1 MNLAVFGDSWPV
13 GVELNKGELPFGDI
27 LHKRLGTKN
36 YYNESQEGST
46 IDSLVLQL
54 DNFANK
60 KVTNC
65 TCIFFITNHAISE
78 SFFDEAK
85 QKFDQKKYD
94 DSKFLFQ
101 RNIVYNPKNAESY
114 LYLAKIY
121 KSEENEKEEL
131 KNLNTTLLLDPKN
144 EEAMHLLINY
154 ELKKSNYS
162 KVKELKENFSMICQ
176 KLCKEINTIEKSLSD
191 IEPKNGS

>member
-1 MNLAVFGDSWPV
+1 M
-13 GVELNKGELPFGDI
+13 
-27 LHKRLGTKN
+27 KN
-36 YYNESQEGST
+36 IN
-46 IDSLVLQL
+46 
-54 DNFANK
+54 NK
-60 KVTNC
+60 KFILMFSFIS
-65 TCIFFITNHAISE
+65 IFFITNHAISE

-101 RNIVYNPKNAESY
+101 RTIVYTPKNAESY

>member
-1 MNLAVFGDSWPV
+1 M
-13 GVELNKGELPFGDI
+13 
-27 LHKRLGTKN
+27 KN
-36 YYNESQEGST
+36 IN
-46 IDSLVLQL
+46 
-54 DNFANK
+54 NK
-60 KVTNC
+60 KFILMLSFII
-65 TCIFFITNHAISE
+65 IFFINNHAISE

>member
-1 MNLAVFGDSWPV
+1 M
-13 GVELNKGELPFGDI
+13 
-27 LHKRLGTKN
+27 KN
-36 YYNESQEGST
+36 IN
-46 IDSLVLQL
+46 
-54 DNFANK
+54 NK
-60 KVTNC
+60 KFILMFSFIS
-65 TCIFFITNHAISE
+65 IFFINNHAISE

-176 KLCKEINTIEKSLSD
+176 KLCKEINTIEKSLLD
-191 IEPKNGS
+191 IEPKNGSQQ

>member
-1 MNLAVFGDSWPV
+1 M
-13 GVELNKGELPFGDI
+13 
-27 LHKRLGTKN
+27 KN
-36 YYNESQEGST
+36 IN
-46 IDSLVLQL
+46 
-54 DNFANK
+54 NK
-60 KVTNC
+60 KFILMLSFIS
-65 TCIFFITNHAISE
+65 IFFINNHAISE

-176 KLCKEINTIEKSLSD
+176 KLCKEIKTIEKSLSD

>member
-1 MNLAVFGDSWPV
+1 MKCIRKKIFVFLFS
-13 GVELNKGELPFGDI
+13 FI
-27 LHKRLGTKN
+27 
-36 YYNESQEGST
+36 S
-46 IDSLVLQL
+46 
-54 DNFANK
+54 
-60 KVTNC
+60 
-65 TCIFFITNHAISE
+65 IFFITNYSMSE
-78 SFFDEAK
+78 NFFYEAK
-85 QKFDQKKYD
+85 QKFDQKKYN

-121 KSEENEKEEL
+121 NNEENEKEEF
-131 KNLNTTLLLDPKN
+131 KNLKTALLLDPKN

-162 KVKELKENFSMICQ
+162 EVKELKENFSIICQ
-176 KLCKEINTIEKSLSD
+176 KLCKEIKKIEKSLLD

>member
-1 MNLAVFGDSWPV
+1 M
-13 GVELNKGELPFGDI
+13 
-27 LHKRLGTKN
+27 KN
-36 YYNESQEGST
+36 IN
-46 IDSLVLQL
+46 
-54 DNFANK
+54 NK
-60 KVTNC
+60 KFILMLSFIS
-65 TCIFFITNHAISE
+65 IFFINNHEISE

>member
-1 MNLAVFGDSWPV
+1 MKL
-13 GVELNKGELPFGDI
+13 K
-27 LHKRLGTKN
+27 KMKN
-36 YYNESQEGST
+36 IN
-46 IDSLVLQL
+46 
-54 DNFANK
+54 NK
-60 KVTNC
+60 KFILMFSFIS
-65 TCIFFITNHAISE
+65 IFFINNHAISE

>member
-1 MNLAVFGDSWPV
+1 M
-13 GVELNKGELPFGDI
+13 
-27 LHKRLGTKN
+27 KN
-36 YYNESQEGST
+36 IN
-46 IDSLVLQL
+46 
-54 DNFANK
+54 NK
-60 KVTNC
+60 KFILMLSFIS
-65 TCIFFITNHAISE
+65 IFFIYNHAISE

>member
-1 MNLAVFGDSWPV
+1 M
-13 GVELNKGELPFGDI
+13 
-27 LHKRLGTKN
+27 KN
-36 YYNESQEGST
+36 
-46 IDSLVLQL
+46 I
-54 DNFANK
+54 NK
-60 KVTNC
+60 KKFILIFSFIG
-65 TCIFFITNHAISE
+65 IFFINNHAISE

-131 KNLNTTLLLDPKN
+131 KNLNTALLLDPKN

>member
-1 MNLAVFGDSWPV
+1 M
-13 GVELNKGELPFGDI
+13 
-27 LHKRLGTKN
+27 KN
-36 YYNESQEGST
+36 IN
-46 IDSLVLQL
+46 
-54 DNFANK
+54 NK
-60 KVTNC
+60 KFILMFSFIS
-65 TCIFFITNHAISE
+65 IFFINNNAISE

>member
-1 MNLAVFGDSWPV
+1 MKIIN
-13 GVELNKGELPFGDI
+13 
-27 LHKRLGTKN
+27 
-36 YYNESQEGST
+36 
-46 IDSLVLQL
+46 
-54 DNFANK
+54 NK
-60 KVTNC
+60 KFILMFSFIS
-65 TCIFFITNHAISE
+65 IFFLNNHAISE

-144 EEAMHLLINY
+144 EEAMYLLINY

>member
-1 MNLAVFGDSWPV
+1 M
-13 GVELNKGELPFGDI
+13 
-27 LHKRLGTKN
+27 KN
-36 YYNESQEGST
+36 IN
-46 IDSLVLQL
+46 
-54 DNFANK
+54 NK
-60 KVTNC
+60 KFILMFSFIS
-65 TCIFFITNHAISE
+65 IFFITNHAISE
-78 SFFDEAK
+78 SFFDDAK

-121 KSEENEKEEL
+121 KSEDNEKEEL

-144 EEAMHLLINY
+144 EEAMHLLIYY

>member
-1 MNLAVFGDSWPV
+1 M
-13 GVELNKGELPFGDI
+13 
-27 LHKRLGTKN
+27 KN
-36 YYNESQEGST
+36 IN
-46 IDSLVLQL
+46 
-54 DNFANK
+54 NK
-60 KVTNC
+60 KFILMFSFIS
-65 TCIFFITNHAISE
+65 IFFITNHAISE

-144 EEAMHLLINY
+144 EEAMYLLINY

>member
-1 MNLAVFGDSWPV
+1 M
-13 GVELNKGELPFGDI
+13 
-27 LHKRLGTKN
+27 KN
-36 YYNESQEGST
+36 IN
-46 IDSLVLQL
+46 
-54 DNFANK
+54 NK
-60 KVTNC
+60 KFILMFSFIS
-65 TCIFFITNHAISE
+65 IFFLNNHAISE

-144 EEAMHLLINY
+144 EEAMYLLINY

>member
-1 MNLAVFGDSWPV
+1 M
-13 GVELNKGELPFGDI
+13 
-27 LHKRLGTKN
+27 KN
-36 YYNESQEGST
+36 IN
-46 IDSLVLQL
+46 
-54 DNFANK
+54 NK
-60 KVTNC
+60 KFILMLSFIS
-65 TCIFFITNHAISE
+65 IFFINNHAISE

-144 EEAMHLLINY
+144 EEAMHLLIKY

>member
-1 MNLAVFGDSWPV
+1 M
-13 GVELNKGELPFGDI
+13 
-27 LHKRLGTKN
+27 KN
-36 YYNESQEGST
+36 
-46 IDSLVLQL
+46 I
-54 DNFANK
+54 NK
-60 KVTNC
+60 KKFILMFSFIG
-65 TCIFFITNHAISE
+65 IFFINNHAISE

-121 KSEENEKEEL
+121 KREENEKEEL
-131 KNLNTTLLLDPKN
+131 KNLSTTLLLDPKN

-154 ELKKSNYS
+154 ELEKSNYS

>member
-1 MNLAVFGDSWPV
+1 M
-13 GVELNKGELPFGDI
+13 
-27 LHKRLGTKN
+27 KN
-36 YYNESQEGST
+36 IN
-46 IDSLVLQL
+46 
-54 DNFANK
+54 NK
-60 KVTNC
+60 KFILMLSFIS
-65 TCIFFITNHAISE
+65 IFFINNHAISE

-176 KLCKEINTIEKSLSD
+176 KLCREINTIEKSLSD

>member
-1 MNLAVFGDSWPV
+1 M
-13 GVELNKGELPFGDI
+13 
-27 LHKRLGTKN
+27 KN
-36 YYNESQEGST
+36 IN
-46 IDSLVLQL
+46 
-54 DNFANK
+54 NK
-60 KVTNC
+60 KFIFIFSFIS
-65 TCIFFITNHAISE
+65 IFFITNYAISE
-78 SFFDEAK
+78 NFFDEAK